1 MQPSPAHVNRRAQLS
16 EPANT
21 AWPTKP
27 FSQFDEVI
35 RKRASAPMAPIKQRG
50 SIMLAFILNAV
61 YRQFIRAA
69 LSGIATQGAKP

>member
-1 MQPSPAHVNRRAQLS
+1 
-16 EPANT
+16 
-21 AWPTKP
+21 
-27 FSQFDEVI
+27 
-35 RKRASAPMAPIKQRG
+35 MAPIKQRG